1 MQPYIYMYI
10 YIWLWGNDWK
20 LVRFSCFYTRVQHK
34 DEKKTTLIHC
44 IEYSLWWPRASL
56 SIGHRNRW
64 DDSQFACFKL
74 FPNIQTIGEPLQHA
88 REIQKG
94 SMADRWQTRT
104 RGLCIIHRRLP
115 ILTSIQVQRESN
127 FWSSIIQQH
136 MAFKLSTVSDVF
148 VFIPM
153 YRYDIAISLQR
164 TNWLKVQYL
173 LSPMAFRIWFSYS
186 VPKDILGMLNRS
198 IGFLILSY
206 SGKLSL
212 LLFST

>member
-1 MQPYIYMYI
+1 MTMRQRLKISSVF
-10 YIWLWGNDWK
+10 L
-20 LVRFSCFYTRVQHK
+20 LLYTRVTQRW
-34 DEKKTTLIHC
+34 EEKTTLIHW

-115 ILTSIQVQRESN
+115 ILTSIQVQGESN

-153 YRYDIAISLQR
+153 YRYDIIAISLQR

-173 LSPMAFRIWFSYS
+173 LSPMAFRIWFSCS